1 MQIIVVTDEVLKK
14 ELLKAGTTSSLHC
27 IYVGNIDEMLQH
39 READGFID
47 LLFEPD
53 SYRIG
58 QLKSLAPKPVI
69 INSVIHT
76 LHELYMD
83 VIRINAWP
91 TFLASDIVEG
101 TASEQQKKMA
111 EEILGQFHKQISW
124 LPDVP
129 GFIGAR
135 VATKIINEAWLAVE
149 EGVSTPDEIDI
160 AMRLGTNYPYG
171 PLEWSE
177 KIGADRVRSLLDVL
191 TSE

>member
-1 MQIIVVTDEVLKK
+1 MQIVVITDEVLKK
-14 ELLKAGTTSSLHC
+14 ELLNAGTASSLHC
-27 IYVGNIDEMLQH
+27 IYVGNIDEMMQH
-39 READGFID
+39 READAFID

-53 SYRIG
+53 TDRID

-76 LHELYMD
+76 LQELSMD

-91 TFLASDIVEG
+91 TFLASDLVEG
-101 TASEQQKKMA
+101 SASEQQKKMA
-111 EEILGQFHKQISW
+111 EEVLGQFHKQISW

-135 VATKIINEAWLAVE
+135 VVSKIVNEAWLAVE
-149 EGVSTPDEIDI
+149 EGVSTPAEIDI

-171 PLEWSE
+171 PLEWAE
-177 KIGADRVRSLLDVL
+177 KIGTLRVKSLLDVI
-191 TSE
+191 TSK

>member
-1 MQIIVVTDEVLKK
+1 MQIVVITDEVLKK
-14 ELLKAGTTSSLHC
+14 ELLNAGTASSLHC
-27 IYVGNIDEMLQH
+27 LYVDNIDEMMQH
-39 READGFID
+39 READAFID

-53 SYRIG
+53 TDRID

-76 LHELYMD
+76 LQELSMD

-91 TFLASDIVEG
+91 TFLASDLVEG
-101 TASEQQKKMA
+101 SASEQQKKMA

-135 VATKIINEAWLAVE
+135 VVSKIVNEAWLAVE
-149 EGVSTPDEIDI
+149 EGVSTPAEIDI

-171 PLEWSE
+171 PLEWAE
-177 KIGADRVRSLLDVL
+177 KIGTLRVKSLLDVI
-191 TSE
+191 TSK